1 MVKNKKLLGNVSYE
15 VKASTAYTVC
25 SIFQRCLSFITL
37 PLFSRLLSTEQ
48 YGMVTVYNSWNG
60 IMSIILTLNL
70 AYGSFSTAMIK
81 YDDDKN
87 GYISAVEGICL
98 VLSVVFLA
106 VYLPFRNTFN
116 MLFKLPTSMML
127 VMVADVICTTAILL

>member
-1 MVKNKKLLGNVSYE
+1 
-15 VKASTAYTVC
+15 
-25 SIFQRCLSFITL
+25 
-37 PLFSRLLSTEQ
+37 
-48 YGMVTVYNSWNG
+48 
-60 IMSIILTLNL
+60 
-70 AYGSFSTAMIK
+70 MIK

-127 VMVADVICTTAILL
+127 VMVADVICTTAILLWSGKERFEFRFIGVIAVTLLVSFSAPLLAYFMVINT